1 METRLL
7 KKSQLLSFITG
18 LMEQQ
23 AVFAP
28 VKKGDFTHFQQL
40 KQADELDL
48 ESAHNTRYPPK
59 ALFQPQ
65 SEPLFE
71 FRDGKFV
78 SLLGEI
84 QPRVIFGIRPCD
96 VHALQ
101 LLDTVF
107 NAEGAQD
114 PYWLAKREKTTIIT
128 IGCKQPCSTCF
139 CTSVGGSPF
148 DCRGSDL
155 LLTDMGDYYAV
166 EVVTDRGNALVQ
178 SMPVAAGSQANDVK
192 DVQTKAEA
200 SLPKAFDP
208 TGIRDKLYQLF
219 SSDYWEKMQQSCL
232 GCGVCTYLCPT
243 CFCFDI
249 VDEKQRS
256 QRVRNWDTCMF
267 RVYTQ
272 EASGHNPRPT
282 KLERTR
288 QRIMHKYAYWLDN
301 INEIGCTG
309 CGRCV
314 RYCPVNLDIRW
325 MIQTAQNWVEA

>member
-1 METRLL
+1 METRIL
-7 KKSQLLSFITG
+7 KKSQLSSFITG

-28 VKKGDFTHFQQL
+28 VKNGDFTQFQQL
-40 KQADELDL
+40 NQADELDL
-48 ESAHNTRYPPK
+48 ESAQNTRYPPK
-59 ALFQPQ
+59 SLFQPQ

-71 FRDGKFV
+71 FQNGKFI

-96 VHALQ
+96 VHALR

-107 NAEGAQD
+107 DAEGAQD

-128 IGCKQPCSTCF
+128 LGCEQPCSTCF

-148 DCRGSDL
+148 DCRNSDL
-155 LLTDMGDYYAV
+155 LLTDMGDYYAC
-166 EVVTDRGNALVQ
+166 EVVTDHGNTLVQ
-178 SMPVAAGSQANDVK
+178 SMPVATEGQAHVTK
-192 DVQTKAEA
+192 DVQNKAEA

-208 TGIRDKLYQLF
+208 TGIRDKLYKLF
-219 SSDYWEKMQQSCL
+219 GSDYWVRMQQSCL

-288 QRIMHKYAYWLDN
+288 QRVMHKYAYWLDN

-325 MIQTAQNWVEA
+325 MIQTAQDWVEA

>member
-1 METRLL
+1 METRTL
-7 KKSQLLSFITG
+7 KKSQLSSFISG

-28 VKKGDFTHFQQL
+28 VKNGDFTQFQQL
-40 KQADELDL
+40 TRADEMDL

-71 FRDGKFV
+71 YQNGKFV
-78 SLLGEI
+78 SLVEDI

-96 VHALQ
+96 VRALQ

-107 NAEGAQD
+107 NAEGSQD

-128 IGCKQPCSTCF
+128 LGCKQPSSTCF

-148 DCRGSDL
+148 DRRGSDL
-155 LLTDMGDYYAV
+155 LLTDIGDSYTI
-166 EVVTDRGNALVQ
+166 EVITERGNSLVQ
-178 SMPVAAGSQANDVK
+178 SMPVAASDQSNVAR
-192 DVQTKAEA
+192 DVQAKAEA
-200 SLPKAFDP
+200 SLPIAFDA

-219 SSDYWEKMQQSCL
+219 NSNYWEKMQESCL

-267 RVYTQ
+267 RVYSL

-288 QRIMHKYAYWLDN
+288 QRIMHKYAYWIDN

>member
-7 KKSQLLSFITG
+7 KKSQFLSFIAG

-28 VKKGDFTHFQQL
+28 VKNGDFTQFQQIN
-40 KQADELDL
+40 QADELDL
-48 ESAHNTRYPPK
+48 ESTHNTRYPPK

-84 QPRVIFGIRPCD
+84 QPRIIFGIRPCD

-128 IGCKQPCSTCF
+128 LGCEQPCSTCF

-148 DCRGSDL
+148 DRRGSDL
-155 LLTDMGDYYAV
+155 LLTDMGDHYAL
-166 EVVTDRGNALVQ
+166 EAITDRGKALVQ
-178 SMPVAAGSQANDVK
+178 SMPSASADQTDDVNK
-192 DVQTKAEA
+192 VQSKAEA
-200 SLPKAFDP
+200 SLPKTFDS

-219 SSDYWEKMQQSCL
+219 SSNYWEKMQQSCL